1 MNMEISVIMKLV
13 ILNMALVLAPVSL
26 MVGIFGPDTP
36 LRKWLSVLGAFLT
49 PVTALALAVIAGIG
63 VSTAGDAFLAIAACI
78 LPLFVLA
85 FGAALVVIADEKMHI
100 QKWCARICGIA
111 VCIIAA
117 NTFVGTC
124 VIMGMT
130 PIAKNA
136 VPEIEDDISSYLGQ
150 GTDLQTTGGVSFSI
164 GGKAA
169 SPELGTTGTK
179 SPKEQTIRIG
189 LTQES
194 QTPRMDAANQ
204 GILQALDDS
213 EDDSGIEYQVDQQN
227 ASGEHYAQQVILN
240 HFGSQKYAAI
250 IVISSGTD
258 SYDFPKNIPYFMI
271 SNAESLTVDE
281 AYRRGYNV
289 GQQIAESLQ
298 EK

>member
-1 MNMEISVIMKLV
+1 MIVKFV
-13 ILNMALVLAPVSL
+13 ILIMALVLAPVSL
-26 MVGIFGPDTP
+26 MVGIFGPDTS

-49 PVTALALAVIAGIG
+49 PVAVLALAVIVSIG
-63 VSTAGDAFLAIAACI
+63 VSTEGDAFLTIAACI

-85 FGAALVVIADEKMHI
+85 LGAALVVIADEKMHV
-100 QKWCARICGIA
+100 QKWCARICGIVVCVIA
-111 VCIIAA
+111 V
-117 NTFVGTC
+117 NMFVGTC
-124 VIMGMT
+124 AIMGAAY
-130 PIAKNA
+130 IAKN
-136 VPEIEDDISSYLGQ
+136 VTSKIEDGISSYLDQ
-150 GTDLQTTGGVSFSI
+150 GTDLQTTGGVSFSV
-164 GGKAA
+164 GKNPAY
-169 SPELGTTGTK
+169 SELGTMESG
-179 SPKEQTIRIG
+179 SSEEQTIQIG
-189 LTQES
+189 LTQEN

-213 EDDSGIEYQVDQQN
+213 GVEYRVDQQN
-227 ASGEHYAQQVILN
+227 ASGEHYVQQVILN

>member
-1 MNMEISVIMKLV
+1 MNMEISVIMKLI

-63 VSTAGDAFLAIAACI
+63 VSTAGDAFLVIAACI

-111 VCIIAA
+111 VCIIAT
-117 NTFVGTC
+117 NTFIGTC

-136 VPEIEDDISSYLGQ
+136 VPEIEDDISSYLDQ
-150 GTDLQTTGGVSFSI
+150 GTSLQSIGGVSVSVS
-164 GGKAA
+164 KNSAH
-169 SPELGTTGTK
+169 SELGTIESE
-179 SPKEQTIRIG
+179 SPEERTIQIG

-213 EDDSGIEYQVDQQN
+213 GIEYQIDQQN
-227 ASGEHYAQQVILN
+227 ASGEHYVQQVILN

>member
-1 MNMEISVIMKLV
+1 M
-13 ILNMALVLAPVSL
+13 
-26 MVGIFGPDTP
+26 
-36 LRKWLSVLGAFLT
+36 
-49 PVTALALAVIAGIG
+49 
-63 VSTAGDAFLAIAACI
+63 
-78 LPLFVLA
+78 
-85 FGAALVVIADEKMHI
+85 IADEKMHI

-136 VPEIEDDISSYLGQ
+136 VPEIEDDLSSYLGQ
-150 GTDLQTTGGVSFSI
+150 GTDLQTTGGVSFSV
-164 GGKAA
+164 GKNPAY
-169 SPELGTTGTK
+169 SELGTME
-179 SPKEQTIRIG
+179 SESSEEQTIQIG
-189 LTQES
+189 LTQEN

-213 EDDSGIEYQVDQQN
+213 GIEYQIDQQN
-227 ASGEHYAQQVILN
+227 ASGEHYVQQVILN
-240 HFGSQKYAAI
+240 HFGSQEYAAI
-250 IVISSGTD
+250 IAISSGAD

-271 SNAESLTVDE
+271 SNTESLTVDE
-281 AYRRGYNV
+281 AYRRGYNL

>member
-1 MNMEISVIMKLV
+1 MEIPVIVKFV
-13 ILNMALVLAPVSL
+13 ILIMALVLAPVSL
-26 MVGIFGPDTP
+26 MVGIFGPDTS

-49 PVTALALAVIAGIG
+49 PVAVLALAVIVSIG
-63 VSTAGDAFLAIAACI
+63 VSTEGDAFLTIAACI

-85 FGAALVVIADEKMHI
+85 LGAALVVIADEKMHV
-100 QKWCARICGIA
+100 QKWCARICGIVVCVIA
-111 VCIIAA
+111 V
-117 NTFVGTC
+117 NMFVGTC
-124 VIMGMT
+124 AIMGAAY
-130 PIAKNA
+130 IAKN
-136 VPEIEDDISSYLGQ
+136 VTSKIEDGISSYLDQ
-150 GTDLQTTGGVSFSI
+150 GTDLQTTGGVSFSV
-164 GGKAA
+164 GKNPAY
-169 SPELGTTGTK
+169 SELGTMESG
-179 SPKEQTIRIG
+179 SSEEQTIQIG
-189 LTQES
+189 LTQEN

-213 EDDSGIEYQVDQQN
+213 GVEYRVDQQN
-227 ASGEHYAQQVILN
+227 ASGEHYVQQVILN

>member
-1 MNMEISVIMKLV
+1 MEISVIMKLI

-49 PVTALALAVIAGIG
+49 PVKALALAVIAGIG

-136 VPEIEDDISSYLGQ
+136 VPEIEDDLSSYLGR
-150 GTDLQTTGGVSFSI
+150 GTDLQTIDGVNFSVGGN
-164 GGKAA
+164 AA

-194 QTPRMDAANQ
+194 QTQRMDAANQ
-204 GILQALDDS
+204 GILQALEDS
-213 EDDSGIEYQVDQQN
+213 EDDSGVEYQIDQQN
-227 ASGEHYAQQVILN
+227 ASGEHYVQQVILN
-240 HFGSQKYAAI
+240 HFGSQEYAVI
-250 IVISSGTD
+250 IAISSGAD
-258 SYDFPKNIPYFMI
+258 SYDFPKHIPYFMI
-271 SNAESLTVDE
+271 SNTESLTVDE
-281 AYRRGYNV
+281 AYRRGYNL